1 MNKTYY
7 VQLPVNV
14 SREDAEKSLK
24 ELLMYSFKSDN
35 WEDLF
40 DEPLQKR
47 KEREKKLKR
56 IFDEPLQKRKE
67 REKKIKKNIYGR
79 L

>member
-14 SREDAEKSLK
+14 SREDAEKSIK
-24 ELLMYSFKSDN
+24 ELMYSYKVDY
-35 WEDLF
+35 WVDMF

-47 KEREKKLKR
+47 KDREKKLKR

-67 REKKIKKNIYGR
+67 REKKLKRIFNGR

>member
-14 SREDAEKSLK
+14 SREDAEKSIK
-24 ELLMYSFKSDN
+24 ELMYSYKVDY
-35 WEDLF
+35 WVDMF

-47 KEREKKLKR
+47 KDRERKLKR
-56 IFDEPLQKRKE
+56 ILMNLTEEKGTKKKLDRIWKII
-67 REKKIKKNIYGR
+67 KKI
-79 L
+79 